1 VLVGEKVTV
10 AAVVVGVS
18 VTVDAVVVGDMV
30 TVVAATTTVTDVVT
44 VTD

>member
-1 VLVGEKVTV
+1 MLVGEKVTV

>member
-18 VTVDAVVVGDMV
+18 VTVSAVVVGDMV